1 MLYRAVKDITLGS
14 PRGTIKQG
22 TLVEYAGDKVF
33 VYGEWVLIPT
43 IDLIIDKKWLV
54 PTQQE
59 LALSIPPA
67 EAVAPETPAPAEP
80 ERIPYNSP
88 ETATRNGKAPKAD
101 AQHVWDTRPT
111 AFLNNTDGPVCV
123 ICGVTKL
130 TGFIR
135 ADRLRG
141 DGSQQ
146 HQYRDAMGNLITTLE
161 ELSCPTYL
169 GDPGSAAATAKDQVR
184 KVRGRVDH
192 VEGRLETVDERLERL
207 EEDNEF
213 LRNRLLNQP
222 VLDAEMVAD
231 ALTIIAQRTQGLPVL
246 EEKVRALLAPILD
259 VDDLVILDKEPVVA
273 LKQSS

>member
-1 MLYRAVKDITLGS
+1 MLYRAVKDIVLGS

-22 TLVEYAGDKVF
+22 TVVEYAGDKVF
-33 VYGEWVLIPT
+33 VYGEWVHIPT
-43 IDLIIDKKWLV
+43 IDLILDKKWLI

-59 LALSIPPA
+59 LV
-67 EAVAPETPAPAEP
+67 VARAPAPAEP
-80 ERIPYNSP
+80 VPEAPPEQERIPYNSP

-130 TGFIR
+130 TGVIR

-259 VDDLVILDKEPVVA
+259 VDDLVILDKVPVVA